1 MKHLTIL
8 LLFSTIMIDGFTQKE
23 IFDITTYTAP
33 KGWKKQISEG
43 NSGVQ
48 YSVQDDAKG
57 TFCLMTLFKAIPGT
71 DNSKTNFE
79 ASWDELVKGIF
90 SVSTPPE
97 MQPVAE
103 EDGWEVQSGYAPFE
117 SSGLTGVALLTSI
130 SGYGKIVNI
139 LILTNTDVYE
149 QAMTLFLESV
159 SFKKPATKPTD
170 ATGNTNTKP
179 VQSNNTSIK
188 DKYTF
193 NTTNFDDGWTSV
205 IKEDWVE
212 VTKGDMTVFLLY
224 GLPYNV
230 SNFSGTGVR
239 ERDYYWDNYV
249 TKYFSVESKR
259 YNDNGEVIGS
269 FQPDYV
275 EGWAK
280 DKATGQ
286 RRFIG
291 MRLSIAPNT
300 AFVVI
305 ASAKN
310 ESLLRQQFPKAND
323 KYTSDLANMSSYNK
337 FAVGKNDLTGTW
349 SSSGGGTMN
358 WYSTTTG
365 NNVGATGV
373 VASDIFRFNT
383 DGSYSS
389 DHSGASGWVGS
400 MNTYQSKYRG
410 TYSVSNWNVTAT
422 KRFNG
427 KTESF
432 SAWFEIGKE
441 GRLLHLETPGLKY
454 SLFKEN

>member
-1 MKHLTIL
+1 
-8 LLFSTIMIDGFTQKE
+8 
-23 IFDITTYTAP
+23 
-33 KGWKKQISEG
+33 
-43 NSGVQ
+43 
-48 YSVQDDAKG
+48 
-57 TFCLMTLFKAIPGT
+57 
-71 DNSKTNFE
+71 
-79 ASWDELVKGIF
+79 
-90 SVSTPPE
+90 

-117 SSGLTGVALLTSI
+117 SSGLTGVALLTST
-130 SGYGKIVNI
+130 SGYGQIVNI

-441 GRLLHLETPGLKY
+441 GRLLHLEAPGLKY
-454 SLFKEN
+454 SLFKEK